1 MHSTS
6 DGRAS
11 AISPDVVQDM
21 RSVGNSTLSNGMTQS
36 FQGAPVVSSIQL
48 MSMGRYHGSDSDE
61 KIYDDPYELTIDD
74 DDWINAHMHGVDSG
88 GMIRSRSWLCC
99 PNSTTST
106 VVAGGGEEW
115 RRRNDII
122 RGEYSSL
129 VTTQPA
135 RGADISVNAILYS
148 INFRYFILLQ
158 EKGYDQFNKIVY
170 LANTFFSLYCTELLQ
185 LFL

>member
-6 DGRAS
+6 PGRPS
-11 AISPDVVQDM
+11 TTSPPDVVQVM
-21 RSVGNSTLSNGMTQS
+21 RSVRDGMAQS
-36 FQGAPVVSSIQL
+36 MDGVPVVSSIQL
-48 MSMGRYHGSDSDE
+48 MSMDHFRGSDSEE
-61 KIYDDPYELTIDD
+61 KIYDDPYELTLGD
-74 DDWINAHMHGVDSG
+74 DDWISSPRHGGHHTD
-88 GMIRSRSWLCC
+88 GMTRSRSWLCC

-135 RGADISVNAILYS
+135 RGNDSTVNAIYLSFFTFS
-148 INFRYFILLQ
+148 II
-158 EKGYDQFNKIVY
+158 
-170 LANTFFSLYCTELLQ
+170 Q
-185 LFL
+185 LNDTSGAEVHTGNQSPFDIR